1 MKNKLFSVDVGATGT
16 KAAIVDVK
24 KGKLLTERIKYPTP
38 DNAGPEDIARLIKQL
53 MIDLDYQGKSMGI
66 GFPSIIHSGV
76 CKSAVNVSD
85 RFIGVNLEDYFSQ
98 ETSCRCFCVNDADA
112 AGLAELHFGAVKNA
126 QGTVLLLTLGTGIG
140 SALFRDGVLVPNTE
154 FGSLHYKDGITEH
167 YAANSAR
174 KRKEQSWETWGNE
187 LNEVLQYFERIVS
200 PDLIILG
207 GGVSKK
213 LDNYKSYLHTDA
225 TLIPA
230 QHLNEAGVIGAG
242 LYARMQLKKL

>member
-1 MKNKLFSVDVGATGT
+1 MKNKLFAVDVGATGT

-24 KGKLLTERIKYPTP
+24 KGKLLTERVKYPTP
-38 DNAGPEDIARLIKQL
+38 EKSGPEDIARLIKQL
-53 MIDLDYQGKSMGI
+53 MLDLDYQGTSMGI
-66 GFPSIIHSGV
+66 GFPSIIQHGV
-76 CKSAVNVSD
+76 CKSAVNVSE
-85 RFIGVNLEDYFSQ
+85 RFIGLNLEEYFTA
-98 ETSCRCFCVNDADA
+98 ETGCQTFCVNDADA
-112 AGLAELHFGAVKNA
+112 AGLAELQFGAVKKA
-126 QGTVLLLTLGTGIG
+126 KGTVLLLTLGTGIG

-174 KRKEQSWETWGNE
+174 KRKEQSWEVWGNE
-187 LNEVLQYFERIVS
+187 LNDVLQYFERIVS

-213 LDNYKSYLHTDA
+213 LENYQAYLHTDA
-225 TLIPA
+225 KLIPA

-242 LYARMQLKKL
+242 LYARQKMKKL